1 VYIAGN
7 MRNAAF
13 ISILFVL
20 LGFMPLYA
28 QQSEYYEVPL
38 KYVSFSLLND
48 DRCPIQL
55 ADKRVVA
62 SKIGSLDFLYT
73 MSNAGH
79 ASVKSFEIQKFSV
92 FENPSY
98 TASPHGKAD
107 DETAFPPYETIFSA
121 NHEDLK
127 AAELSKQQVAEF
139 RLDESRKRLWVVLVT
154 KVELWDGTKYDATSK
169 YEKIKEF
176 IETVNQEENARWDR
190 ELPPTP
196 FQNKFDRFIAFLS
209 SPTLNEGISLR
220 PPQPPQA
227 KGR

>member
-1 VYIAGN
+1 

-13 ISILFVL
+13 ISILLVL
-20 LGFMPLYA
+20 LGFMPLDA

-48 DRCPIQL
+48 ERCPIQL
-55 ADKRVVA
+55 ADRRVVA
-62 SKIGSLDFLYT
+62 SKKGFLDFLYT

-79 ASVKSFEIQKFSV
+79 ASVKSFEIQEFSV

-98 TASPHGKAD
+98 AASPHGKAD

-139 RLDESRKRLWVVLVT
+139 RLDDSRKRLWVVLVT
-154 KVELWDGTKYDATSK
+154 KVELWDGTKYDATPK
-169 YEKIKEF
+169 FEKIMAF
-176 IETVNQEENARWDR
+176 IEMVDQEEYVKYDQ

-196 FQNKFDRFIAFLS
+196 FQKKLDRFIAFLA
-209 SPTLNEGISLR
+209 SPALNEDISLR
-220 PPQPPQA
+220 PPQPTQV
-227 KGR
+227 KGH